1 MQTLLNRSRI
11 LRQANAGSQRHRGTE
26 KQASPTIKGIITTMK
41 WKHLTQLT
49 SVEVEFIEQEVR
61 VGCNHETRT
70 EYYEA
75 EPMNKDG
82 NEKYDN

>member
-1 MQTLLNRSRI
+1 
-11 LRQANAGSQRHRGTE
+11 
-26 KQASPTIKGIITTMK
+26 MK

-70 EYYEA
+70 EYYET
-75 EPMNKDG
+75 EPMNNEG